1 MKIRSVRLI
10 LSAFAVM
17 LLIAACADSADDTP
31 TTAPG
36 ADDDHTE
43 FAFGEP
49 ASVEDADRTVEV
61 IATDDL
67 RFNPDSVTVTEGET
81 IHFRIVNE
89 GQLPHD
95 FTLGDE
101 AAQQEHEEEM
111 KEMAEMGGME
121 MHDEPNAVALA
132 AGETKELAWTFTQ
145 GGTVL
150 FGCHQPGH
158 YDAGMKGEVTVGG

>member
-10 LSAFAVM
+10 FSALAAMLVLS
-17 LLIAACADSADDTP
+17 ACADSADETP
-31 TTAPG
+31 TTIP
-36 ADDDHTE
+36 DDDHTE

-49 ASVEDADRTVEV
+49 ASPEDADRTIEV
-61 IATDDL
+61 SATDDL
-67 RFNPDSVTVTEGET
+67 RFDPDSVTVAEGET
-81 IHFRIVNE
+81 VLFRIVNQ

-101 AAQQEHEEEM
+101 AAQQVHEE
-111 KEMAEMGGME
+111 EMAEMGGME
-121 MHDEPNAVALA
+121 MPDEPNAVVLA

>member
-10 LSAFAVM
+10 LSVIAAM
-17 LLIAACADSADDTP
+17 LLLAACADSADETP
-31 TTAPG
+31 TAT
-36 ADDDHTE
+36 DDDHSE
-43 FAFGEP
+43 FAFGDP
-49 ASVEDADRTVEV
+49 ATAEEADRTLEV

-67 RFNPDSVTVTEGET
+67 RFDPETVTVAEGET
-81 IHFRIVNE
+81 ILFRIVNQ

-111 KEMAEMGGME
+111 AEMGGME
-121 MHDEPNAVALA
+121 MPDEPNAVAVA

-145 GGTVL
+145 DGTVL

-158 YDAGMKGEVTVGG
+158 YAAGMKGEVTVGG